1 MRPALLIDA
10 PPRLCYTMT
19 PMSDPA
25 AASRSLGEI
34 LALSSGLAWAIAV
47 VLFRVSGRRIH
58 PIGLNLAKTVLAL
71 IVMVPTL
78 FVLGETLAP
87 AVPFSTTGLLL
98 LSGVLGIAISD
109 TLFFSALNRLGA
121 SLTAIVD
128 CFYSPFVIAL
138 SFVLL
143 GERLSPVQL
152 IGAALVVS
160 AVLTLAKEGKL
171 EKIGRKDLVLGI
183 VFGVLAMFFVAFGI
197 VMVKP
202 VLGSVSVFWS
212 TLVRLAG
219 GSLALAVLVPFLRN
233 RKAVLG
239 PLFERRN
246 WKALIPAAFFG
257 SYLSLILWM
266 GGMKYAKASVAAVL
280 NQLNT
285 IFIVIIAAIFLKERL
300 TGWKILAVVLAFVGA
315 YLASMPF

>member
-1 MRPALLIDA
+1 MRQRNVPLFWYHGLNMFDSL
-10 PPRLCYTMT
+10 RLS
-19 PMSDPA
+19 PSLGQILA
-25 AASRSLGEI
+25 AA
-34 LALSSGLAWAIAV
+34 SGLAWAIAV

-71 IVMVPTL
+71 AIIGPTL
-78 FVLGETLAP
+78 LVLGEPLRP
-87 AVPFSTTGLLL
+87 AVPASTTWLLI

-109 TLFFSALNRLGA
+109 TLFFYALNRLGA
-121 SLTAIVD
+121 GLTAIVD

-138 SFVLL
+138 SFALL
-143 GERLSPVQL
+143 GERLTLVQL
-152 IGAALVVS
+152 AGAALVVS
-160 AVLTLAKEGKL
+160 AVLTLSKEGKI
-171 EKIGRKDLVLGI
+171 ERIGRKDLALGI
-183 VFGVLAMFFVAFGI
+183 LYGILAMFFVAFGI

-212 TLVRLAG
+212 TFVRLAG
-219 GSLALAVLVPFLRN
+219 GSIALALLVPFLRN
-233 RKAVLG
+233 RRAVLA
-239 PLFERRN
+239 PLLEPRN
-246 WKALIPAAFFG
+246 WKTLVPAAFFG

-285 IFIVIIAAIFLKERL
+285 VFIVIIAALFLKERL
-300 TGWKILAVVLAFVGA
+300 TGWKVLAVGLALVGA

>member
-1 MRPALLIDA
+1 MLDAATTPRP
-10 PPRLCYTMT
+10 
-19 PMSDPA
+19 
-25 AASRSLGEI
+25 LGEI
-34 LALSSGLAWAIAV
+34 LAVGSALAWAVAV
-47 VLFRVSGRRIH
+47 ILFRVSGRRIH

-71 IVMVPTL
+71 IAMVPTL
-78 FVLGETLAP
+78 LVLGEPLTP

-98 LSGVLGIAISD
+98 LSGVLGIAVSD

-138 SFVLL
+138 SFAFL
-143 GERLSPVQL
+143 GERLTLLQL
-152 IGAALVVS
+152 AGAALVVS
-160 AVLTLAKEGKL
+160 AVLTLSKEGKL
-171 EKIGRKDLVLGI
+171 EKIGQRDLVLGI
-183 VFGVLAMFFVAFGI
+183 LYGILAMFFVALGI

-212 TLVRLAG
+212 TFVRLAG

-233 RKAVLG
+233 RKAVLA
-239 PLFERRN
+239 PVLDLRN
-246 WKALIPAAFFG
+246 WKVLVPAAFFG
-257 SYLSLILWM
+257 SYLSLFLWM

-285 IFIVIIAAIFLKERL
+285 IFIVIIAAIFLRERL
-300 TGWKILAVVLAFVGA
+300 TGWKVLAVGLAFVGA

>member
-1 MRPALLIDA
+1 
-10 PPRLCYTMT
+10 MT
-19 PMSDPA
+19 SMSDSVA
-25 AASRSLGEI
+25 LSRSLGEI
-34 LALSSGLAWAIAV
+34 LAAASGLAWAVAV

-58 PIGLNLAKTVLAL
+58 PVGLNLAKTVLAL

-78 FVLGETLAP
+78 LVLGQPFAP
-87 AVPFSTTGLLL
+87 AVPLWTTGLLL
-98 LSGVLGIAISD
+98 LSGILGIAVSD
-109 TLFFSALNRLGA
+109 TLFFYALNRLGA
-121 SLTAIVD
+121 GLTAIVD

-138 SFVLL
+138 SFALL
-143 GERLSPVQL
+143 GERLTPVQL
-152 IGAALVVS
+152 VGAALVVS
-160 AVLTLAKEGKL
+160 AVLTLSKEGKL
-171 EKIGRKDLVLGI
+171 EKISRKDLAAGI
-183 VFGVLAMFFVAFGI
+183 LYGILAMFFVAFGI

-202 VLGSVSVFWS
+202 VLGSVSVFWA
-212 TLVRLAG
+212 TMVRLAG

-233 RKAVLG
+233 RRAVLA
-239 PLFERRN
+239 PLLVLRN
-246 WKALIPAAFFG
+246 WKTLAPAAFFG
-257 SYLSLILWM
+257 SYLSLFLWM

>member
-1 MRPALLIDA
+1 
-10 PPRLCYTMT
+10 
-19 PMSDPA
+19 MSDPA
-25 AASRSLGEI
+25 AASRSLGET

-58 PIGLNLAKTVLAL
+58 PVGLNLAKTVLAL

-78 FVLGETLAP
+78 LVLGEPLAP

-98 LSGVLGIAISD
+98 LSGVLGIAVSD
-109 TLFFSALNRLGA
+109 TLFFYALNRLGA

-143 GERLSPVQL
+143 GERLSFVQL
-152 IGAALVVS
+152 AGAALVVS
-160 AVLTLAKEGKL
+160 AVLTLSKEGKL
-171 EKIGRKDLVLGI
+171 EKIGRTDLVVGI
-183 VFGVLAMFFVAFGI
+183 ISGVLAMFFVAFGI

-219 GSLALAVLVPFLRN
+219 GSLALVVLVPFLRN
-233 RKAVLG
+233 RKAVLL
-239 PLFERRN
+239 PLCEPRN
-246 WKALIPAAFFG
+246 WKVLVPAAFFG

-300 TGWKILAVVLAFVGA
+300 TGWKILAVILAFVGA